1 MIKKYFY
8 NFFFLVFFSVV
19 SFSIGA
25 KTSPVSELNSK
36 DILIKNV
43 FIING
48 LGAVSYTHL
57 TLPTKA

>member
-8 NFFFLVFFSVV
+8 NCFFLVFFGVV
-19 SFSIGA
+19 NFSIDA
-25 KTSPVSELNSK
+25 KTSLVNELNSK

-48 LGAVSYTHL
+48 LGDLRKEGSVRI
-57 TLPTKA
+57 